1 MITLTSQTQGWAL
14 EVEGLGFVSG
24 GTAYT
29 YLLTDH
35 PAGAWDANSRAVQ
48 VLGELPS
55 PTLRA
60 DFRAGA
66 GQGGEV
72 RAKLVL
78 PRGTTTDLIRKALV
92 RPRPRQVATLQAAI
106 DRIDTTLDLGE
117 SALDGLILY
126 MGREAILIGT
136 ETGVGTGIYSGCTRG
151 RLETNTQVHG
161 VGAGFID
168 DVWDVL
174 WPIQARRVTLYL
186 IPGGAASYG
195 DLVPVLALS
204 LRDVE
209 RDGGRDLALV
219 LESPLAL
226 LRTRKLLP
234 HPWRARLEGT
244 NIPTGGES
252 AAELVRLIGNGL
264 GRPTAY
270 FRAAPPP
277 GYTQARYPWNITS
290 PTAGDQILVWWE
302 EGIRTLTYDSGDEA
316 EQLWT
321 LDMANPGG
329 GQFGGPPLDVER
341 ALRGEL
347 EAECRQ
353 VFVAD
358 PSAPEASRLGGV
370 RPSFGGIAYELL
382 TSAWAGAS
390 LPGALFDA
398 ESFTRADE
406 ELGALASVQ
415 RFFVGTQDDA
425 GSLLDL
431 VQQKLLAPIQAALV
445 PGPTGLALRRLRDSD
460 APGAAS
466 LDVDEGDTLGKG
478 FAESGGVARI
488 VDAVQWSF
496 DADPEGTTTPLTLY
510 DAEQQAL
517 HLGSDRVSSVDGGAV
532 ADEGQSFALA
542 QAYALRF
549 GAAMPEVRF
558 TLPAHARLLLP
569 GDPLYLSSD
578 GGLVGLAPI
587 TGEVTDEVED
597 ARAVVVGVRWRLDD
611 GTQEVEAWRTDLAYD
626 TRRKVAPALS
636 CTGTLGGAGV
646 INVGERVFVVADQP
660 VGTLTR
666 DTDALVVGD
675 KLALVTRFGG
685 ARVTGLVVTAKSNTT
700 VTVTGLGATT
710 PSSTDLLITD
720 IYDRQT
726 TAQRAAWASIGDASG
741 EVPTAGD
748 LAPQYEGL

>member
-1 MITLTSQTQGWAL
+1 MITLTSQKQGWAL

-35 PAGAWDANSRAVQ
+35 TAGAWDANARAVNA
-48 VLGELPS
+48 LGSLPN
-55 PTLRA
+55 PNLRA

-72 RAKLVL
+72 KVKLVL
-78 PRGTTTDLIRKALV
+78 PRGSAPTAIRDALV
-92 RPRPRQVATLQAAI
+92 RPRPRKVATLGAAI
-106 DRIDTTLDLGE
+106 DRLDTTLDLGE
-117 SALDGLILY
+117 SALDGQLLY

-136 ETGVGTGIYSGCTRG
+136 ETGAATGIYSGCTRG
-151 RLETNTQVHG
+151 RLDTNTQTHG
-161 VGAGFID
+161 VGAGFVD
-168 DVWDVL
+168 DVWDTL
-174 WPIQARRVTLYL
+174 WPIQARRVTLYSV
-186 IPGGAASYG
+186 PGGASSYG

-209 RDGGRDLALV
+209 RGHMRDLTLV

-226 LRTRKLLP
+226 LRSRKLYP
-234 HPWRARLEGT
+234 HPWRGRLLGT

-252 AAELVRLIGNGL
+252 VTELARRLGNGL
-264 GRPTAY
+264 GRPTAT
-270 FRAAPPP
+270 FLAAPPP
-277 GYTQARYPWNITS
+277 GYTQARYPWNVTA

-321 LDMANPGG
+321 LDLANPGG
-329 GQFGGPPLDVER
+329 GQFGGDPLDVER
-341 ALRGEL
+341 VLRGEL
-347 EAECRQ
+347 EPECRQ

-370 RPSFGGIAYELL
+370 RPSFAGIAYELL
-382 TSAWAGAS
+382 TSAWGGAG

-398 ESFTRADE
+398 ASFTLADE
-406 ELGALASVQ
+406 ELGSLASVQ

-431 VQQKLLAPIQAALV
+431 VEKKLLAPIQAALV
-445 PGPTGLALRRLRDSD
+445 PGPDGLALRRLRDSD

-466 LDVDEGDTLGKG
+466 LSVDEGDTTGQG

-496 DADPEGTTTPLTLY
+496 DADPQGTTTPLTLY

-569 GDPLYLSSD
+569 GDALYLSSN
-578 GGLVGLAPI
+578 GGLVGLAPL
-587 TGEVTDEVED
+587 TGQITDEVAD
-597 ARAVVVGVRWRLDD
+597 ARAVVVGVSWRLQD
-611 GTQEVEAWRTDLAYD
+611 GTQDVQAWRTDLAYD
-626 TRRKVAPALS
+626 TRRKVAPALA
-636 CTGTLGGAGV
+636 CTGSLGGAGV
-646 INVGERVFVVADQP
+646 INVTQRAYILADQP
-660 VGTLTR
+660 VGTYTQ
-666 DTDALVVGD
+666 DTDALTVGD

-685 ARVTGLVVTAKSNTT
+685 ARVTGLVVTAKSATT

-710 PSSTDLLITD
+710 PNSTDLLIAD

-726 TAQRAAWASIGDASG
+726 TDQRALWASIGDTNG

-748 LAPQYEGL
+748 SAPQYEGL